1 MTADLPTHPS
11 TEAVGEVRRRE
22 LIGDDWTTNV
32 ELEQAV
38 AEVKRAQGVETMQA
52 YQLAKLLPEH
62 LRQPFWEDAVKYY
75 LADALALTEAVE
87 RDGCWVPLAE
97 ATQLRSDLSAMT
109 LERDLAIAHDRQ
121 AYPTADAYERVCA
134 SHRRYRDLADRA
146 TAFLVNLAD
155 HDAKVGGVEAGKLR
169 SEFAAHVA
177 TQPDLCSLVDQL
189 EQALQQL
196 SAMTS
201 DRDWLRT
208 EFEKATAEA
217 ARLRLERDEAREDIR
232 ALHAVESDLRGER
245 DAAIRNWTDVQD
257 RWEALLPVVKAAKTW
272 REKHFDHDP
281 GDPDGP
287 ELYLAAAV
295 DALPKED

>member
-11 TEAVGEVRRRE
+11 TEAVGEVRREQLAAIEHERWADWQRWMHAQCSQYELDSAALVIPPALVQRWERQIRTKYEDLSEEEKRSDRE
-22 LIGDDWTTNV
+22 QVDRYWPL
-32 ELEQAV
+32 LV
-38 AEVKRAQGVETMQA
+38 AEFEK
-52 YQLAKLLPEH
+52 
-62 LRQPFWEDAVKYY
+62 
-75 LADALALTEAVE
+75 
-87 RDGCWVPLAE
+87 
-97 ATQLRSDLSAMT
+97 LRSD
-109 LERDLAIAHDRQ
+109 
-121 AYPTADAYERVCA
+121 
-134 SHRRYRDLADRA
+134 
-146 TAFLVNLAD
+146 
-155 HDAKVGGVEAGKLR
+155 
-169 SEFAAHVA
+169 
-177 TQPDLCSLVDQL
+177 
-189 EQALQQL
+189 L